1 MNPFYEK
8 RKGGEKEKKTQ
19 HINFL
24 ILNYVLSDFFG
35 GVGEQKFHHLETI
48 GSQKPLTDWFLGE
61 KIHQIHHIS
70 KHKPVNFPYLDIV
83 F

>member
-1 MNPFYEK
+1 
-8 RKGGEKEKKTQ
+8 
-19 HINFL
+19 
-24 ILNYVLSDFFG
+24 
-35 GVGEQKFHHLETI
+35 VGEQKFHHLETI